1 MARFDTTIWSDLSAA
16 RRGEDAALTTLVERY
31 RPPLVA
37 FLRSRG
43 AGDEAEDLAQEVF
56 LRFFSRDLLEAAD
69 RSRGRFRSYLLAVT
83 NHVLTDWRRRGSA
96 LKRGGRESAVSLDA
110 IAEPASDASFDKHWL
125 LNLIQRALAAIAA
138 EHSVHHQLLVGVSE
152 GRAPAELAAELG
164 KDPGAVRVALHR
176 ARKRLADRLRD
187 EVAAYCSSE
196 EEYREEI
203 TLVLGRAGVE

>member
-16 RRGEDAALTTLVERY
+16 RTGENAAVRTLVDRY

-37 FLRSRG
+37 YLQSRG
-43 AGDEAEDLAQEVF
+43 AGSEAEDLAQEVF
-56 LRFFSRDLLEAAD
+56 LRFFSRDLLEAAE

-96 LKRGGRESAVSLDA
+96 LKRGGRQSPVSLDA
-110 IAEPASDASFDKHWL
+110 IAEPVADESFAKHWL
-125 LNLIQRALAAIAA
+125 LNLIERSLAVIAT
-138 EHSVHHQLLVGVSE
+138 EHPVHHQLLVGVSE
-152 GRAPAELAAELG
+152 GRSPSELATSLG
-164 KDPGAVRVALHR
+164 KDPGALRVALHR
-176 ARKRLADRLRD
+176 ARKRLADRLRE

-203 TLVLGRAGVE
+203 ALVLGRAGVE